1 MMSKQIYVAP
11 AVREIGF
18 SAGTWHICSAS
29 FENYLGKEA
38 EYDDDSD

>member
-29 FENYLGKEA
+29 FEK
-38 EYDDDSD
+38 YDAYQESYDEDSD